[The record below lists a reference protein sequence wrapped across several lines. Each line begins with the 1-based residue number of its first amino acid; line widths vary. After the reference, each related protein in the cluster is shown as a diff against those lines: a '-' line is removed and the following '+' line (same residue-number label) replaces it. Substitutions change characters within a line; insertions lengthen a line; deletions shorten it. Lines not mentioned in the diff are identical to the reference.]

1 MPETSVGEGA
11 AVGRMA
17 RAPPV
22 LRAGLS
28 VPWERVKRRQDA
40 GGAVLGVA
48 GADGGERGWADG
60 ERAGETVRHAAC
72 DESES
77 RESLV
82 DPPRVRG
89 AMT

>member
-1 MPETSVGEGA
+1 VPETWVGLCA
-11 AVGRMA
+11 A
-17 RAPPV
+17 RAGANGGTPPV
-22 LRAGLS
+22 LRAGLA
-28 VPWERVKRRQDA
+28 VPCVRVKRRQDA
-40 GGAVLGVA
+40 SARALRGSFGSGGWCWRGRGHGV
-48 GADGGERGWADG
+48 R
-60 ERAGETVRHAAC
+60 RAAC